1 MDLTVNPAY
10 PSITNALL
18 RGDILEEDYTQID
31 IASSETAQPSHSSS
45 TSLTFNPAYPRV
57 TNALLSSNILE
68 EDYTEVDI
76 VSNET
81 AQRRSYSSSS
91 SELSYEVQPALD
103 YYEEIPDNIVSGVR
117 SEQNCAYNIT
127 SDDPPPA
134 YEEVV
139 RSRANSLE
147 DNYAYNT
154 VDGMIRDNQEVYEV
168 IPEREEEED
177 RTETYTPRALCG
189 FWQGRVELAI
199 RVTIITV
206 SIHTLTNAITMH
218 AYPIQ
223 LGLTAFVLSIMGG
236 VTSLNGVTARV
247 GLVTTLTTLFIGTSC
262 IPLPLF
268 LMGCVELGTLLTR
281 ICSKNNPES
290 FLTNVSHNYIY
301 SLKYRH

>member
-1 MDLTVNPAY
+1 MNPAYPSITNALLSSDILEEDYNIVSNETAQPSCISSTSLTVNPAY

-31 IASSETAQPSHSSS
+31 IVSNETAQPSHSSS

-68 EDYTEVDI
+68 EDYTEMDI
-76 VSNET
+76 VSSET
-81 AQRRSYSSSS
+81 AQRRSCSSSS
-91 SELSYEVQPALD
+91 SELSYVEVQPVLD
-103 YYEEIPDNIVSGVR
+103 YEEIPDNIVSGVS

-127 SDDPPPA
+127 NDDPPPA

-147 DNYAYNT
+147 DNCAYNT

-177 RTETYTPRALCG
+177 RTETYTPRGRGIRTLCR

-206 SIHTLTNAITMH
+206 SIIRNIHTIMYRLCA
-218 AYPIQ
+218 
-223 LGLTAFVLSIMGG
+223 LGFLA
-236 VTSLNGVTARV
+236 A
-247 GLVTTLTTLFIGTSC
+247 C
-262 IPLPLF
+262 IVNLR
-268 LMGCVELGTLLTR
+268 E
-281 ICSKNNPES
+281 
-290 FLTNVSHNYIY
+290 
-301 SLKYRH
+301 